1 MAIGVIHNT
10 NGVRPCTRRSA
21 TNGPRNRACALK
33 EMATPNHPSIG
44 SVRLETALATAM
56 TQAADQIASHCPKF
70 AAFTATLGKSGSH
83 SHESSRAS
91 LPAGRINCRAASA
104 SSTVPATDSDFIKL
118 TLDITTTSGLM
129 SAKRYR
135 YGGV

>member
-1 MAIGVIHNT
+1 MRTGVGQNT
-10 NGVRPCTRRSA
+10 NGVRLWTRRSA

-33 EMATPNHPSIG
+33 EIATPNHPSIG

-91 LPAGRINCRAASA
+91 LPASRINCRTARVSE
-104 SSTVPATDSDFIKL
+104 TVPATDSDLIKV
-118 TLDITTTSGLM
+118 TFDIT
-129 SAKRYR
+129 A
-135 YGGV
+135 